1 DGQSPSRLVLTLA
14 DLEIGEKRL
23 PPPSSSMKMGC
34 PKIPQV
40 KWDDIGGLGSVKRE
54 ILDVIELPLK
64 HPEVFGKGVK
74 RRAGI
79 LLYGPP
85 GTGKTLLAKAVATEC
100 GLPFFSVKGPEV

>member
-1 DGQSPSRLVLTLA
+1 
-14 DLEIGEKRL
+14 
-23 PPPSSSMKMGC
+23 
-34 PKIPQV
+34 V

-85 GTGKTLLAKAVATEC
+85 GTGEDGGIGCKGVRSLTVCFESKNPSACFSQVISHGSSGSLALDEPPAW
-100 GLPFFSVKGPEV
+100 

>member
-1 DGQSPSRLVLTLA
+1 
-14 DLEIGEKRL
+14 
-23 PPPSSSMKMGC
+23 M
-34 PKIPQV
+34 
-40 KWDDIGGLGSVKRE
+40 KWDDVGGLGSVKRE

-85 GTGKTLLAKAVATEC
+85 GTGGV
-100 GLPFFSVKGPEV
+100 

>member
-1 DGQSPSRLVLTLA
+1 MLLDLA
-14 DLEIGEKRL
+14 IAAR
-23 PPPSSSMKMGC
+23 
-34 PKIPQV
+34 QV
-40 KWDDIGGLGSVKRE
+40 KWDDVGGLGSVKQE

-85 GTGKTLLAKAVATEC
+85 GTGDKSMA
-100 GLPFFSVKGPEV
+100 FSWGS

>member
-1 DGQSPSRLVLTLA
+1 MRTIRVLAPART
-14 DLEIGEKRL
+14 
-23 PPPSSSMKMGC
+23 
-34 PKIPQV
+34 QV
-40 KWDDIGGLGSVKRE
+40 KWDDVGGLGSIKQE

-85 GTGKTLLAKAVATEC
+85 GTGERIIVLSLC
-100 GLPFFSVKGPEV
+100 GRFAAALNLSHHVGQ

>member
-1 DGQSPSRLVLTLA
+1 
-14 DLEIGEKRL
+14 
-23 PPPSSSMKMGC
+23 M
-34 PKIPQV
+34 QV

-85 GTGKTLLAKAVATEC
+85 GTGEILQVCTFDGC
-100 GLPFFSVKGPEV
+100 SVSVGCSLRASHFGGHNSSWGG

>member
-1 DGQSPSRLVLTLA
+1 
-14 DLEIGEKRL
+14 
-23 PPPSSSMKMGC
+23 M
-34 PKIPQV
+34 
-40 KWDDIGGLGSVKRE
+40 KRE

-85 GTGKTLLAKAVATEC
+85 GTGNI
-100 GLPFFSVKGPEV
+100 FFYFSVSLFKFRYYYYYYY

>member
-1 DGQSPSRLVLTLA
+1 MA
-14 DLEIGEKRL
+14 FFCFK
-23 PPPSSSMKMGC
+23 
-34 PKIPQV
+34 V
-40 KWDDIGGLGSVKRE
+40 KWDDVGGLGTVKQE

-85 GTGKTLLAKAVATEC
+85 GTGEWHVHPKACPPLEIC
-100 GLPFFSVKGPEV
+100 

>member
-1 DGQSPSRLVLTLA
+1 
-14 DLEIGEKRL
+14 
-23 PPPSSSMKMGC
+23 M
-34 PKIPQV
+34 
-40 KWDDIGGLGSVKRE
+40 KRE

-85 GTGKTLLAKAVATEC
+85 GTGKNCLGWFLMGKGDVGFQIQAKRTYGLSCVLRSWSKHITYSPVAQ
-100 GLPFFSVKGPEV
+100 

>member
-1 DGQSPSRLVLTLA
+1 
-14 DLEIGEKRL
+14 
-23 PPPSSSMKMGC
+23 M
-34 PKIPQV
+34 

-64 HPEVFGKGVK
+64 HPEVFGRGVK

-85 GTGKTLLAKAVATEC
+85 GTGDIFFFFFRFQFLFSRPCTVVSSARRCCVSVAC
-100 GLPFFSVKGPEV
+100 

>member
-1 DGQSPSRLVLTLA
+1 
-14 DLEIGEKRL
+14 
-23 PPPSSSMKMGC
+23 M
-34 PKIPQV
+34 
-40 KWDDIGGLGSVKRE
+40 KRE

-85 GTGKTLLAKAVATEC
+85 GTGEVVALASRVFVLFRVLFASEFEKKNTQDT
-100 GLPFFSVKGPEV
+100 KGKQSNQRVCMYLSRRL

>member
-1 DGQSPSRLVLTLA
+1 MVRGVESAACPTNGDFSPRLLFGFARVGA
-14 DLEIGEKRL
+14 DAT
-23 PPPSSSMKMGC
+23 PS
-34 PKIPQV
+34 QV

-85 GTGKTLLAKAVATEC
+85 GTGESLTLLPC
-100 GLPFFSVKGPEV
+100 IM

>member
-1 DGQSPSRLVLTLA
+1 
-14 DLEIGEKRL
+14 
-23 PPPSSSMKMGC
+23 M
-34 PKIPQV
+34 

-64 HPEVFGKGVK
+64 HPEVFGRGVK

-85 GTGKTLLAKAVATEC
+85 GTCLLYTSPSPRDQA
-100 GLPFFSVKGPEV
+100 

>member
-1 DGQSPSRLVLTLA
+1 
-14 DLEIGEKRL
+14 
-23 PPPSSSMKMGC
+23 M
-34 PKIPQV
+34 

-85 GTGKTLLAKAVATEC
+85 GTGASASFSSGITPGVYA
-100 GLPFFSVKGPEV
+100 GLFSRFPFFIQYVCFVCFWFWV

>member
-1 DGQSPSRLVLTLA
+1 MVAFIPGASVVQEYLPYRLLQYIVDFSPLSL
-14 DLEIGEKRL
+14 
-23 PPPSSSMKMGC
+23 
-34 PKIPQV
+34 QV

-85 GTGKTLLAKAVATEC
+85 GTGESLEGFRCC
-100 GLPFFSVKGPEV
+100 GEAFSLEGDR